1 MNLVRIVKLFRKN
14 LVLLL
19 LVPMILAVLVKQL
32 TKDEILK
39 YESETTLYTGLASGS
54 SVETKNFSLFE
65 TNNAFDNLLNLI
77 KSREVASE
85 TSIRLLVQH
94 LSLTHP
100 DPTILLDDN
109 YKWLAVS

>member
-39 YESETTLYTGLASGS
+39 YESETTLYTGLAS
-54 SVETKNFSLFE
+54 V
-65 TNNAFDNLLNLI
+65 
-77 KSREVASE
+77 
-85 TSIRLLVQH
+85 SI
-94 LSLTHP
+94 S
-100 DPTILLDDN
+100 
-109 YKWLAVS
+109 